1 MIADKREFSRGVVL
15 VGIFVGVLILMFLPL
30 YGGKNALEFSDDLY
44 NSISKQSAYYI
55 PGARD
60 KVKAADDQAVTL
72 ALNLG
77 EAQAGQTVPLFEA
90 AGATAEAEGGT
101 VTVKGD
107 LKAILSSCLDDAD
120 TMFRNQGD
128 VVSTKYGYD
137 ARQVLFNWWT
147 ACKAMDKNLGKQKLF
162 KAGKLVDMVSKK
174 AVEPAY
180 NYYGIEPQKLTD
192 RLGIVS
198 FSLVF
203 YVIYTLWYGFGIMFL
218 LEGWGMRLEH

>member
-1 MIADKREFSRGVVL
+1 MIADKREFSRGAILMV
-15 VGIFVGVLILMFLPL
+15 IFLGVLILMFLPL
-30 YGGKNALEFSDDLY
+30 YGGKNALEFSDALY

-55 PGARD
+55 PGAQE
-60 KVKAADDQAVTL
+60 KVKAAEAQDVTL
-72 ALNLG
+72 TLNLD

-90 AGATAEAEGGT
+90 AGATATADGGQ

-120 TMFRNQGD
+120 AMFKNQEGA
-128 VVSTKYGYD
+128 VSAKYGYD
-137 ARQVLFNWWT
+137 ARRVLFNWWT
-147 ACKAMDKNLGKQKLF
+147 VCKAMDKGLGKQKLF

-180 NYYGIEPQKLTD
+180 NYFGIEPQKLTD
-192 RLGIVS
+192 RLGIVI